1 MDEYTKLLALQKLLE
16 DEAGGKISFVGLS
29 VNDTIR
35 RCITAG
41 YQKRADK
48 IRSDFRV
55 PEKRCFAI

>member
-1 MDEYTKLLALQKLLE
+1 MDEYAKLLALQKLLE

-35 RCITAG
+35 RCITTG
-41 YQKRADK
+41 HVKRADK

-55 PEKRCFAI
+55 PEKR